1 MEKKVLIAVDDSRHS
16 ENAVRYAAGIYEK
29 VKGLKFVLIHVEPTI
44 SQYLLDEA
52 RTKPG
57 AYAEL
62 QKLMRKS
69 QEAAHQLLEKEK
81 SLMVSLG
88 VAEADVQLI
97 SLPRKFGAAKDIL
110 EYGTALLYDALI
122 VGRRGLSGLAETFIG
137 SVSANIVDNSHL
149 LPVWIVNEKTSANA
163 IMVAVDGSESS
174 LRAVDHMAFMFGGNT
189 DVNLTFFHVAPR
201 LANFCPIDFD
211 DTDSAQLDAVIQQAD
226 KACIDRFFAHA
237 RKKLAESGIADSQI
251 KVSVKEGGFKVAKAV
266 REAYQQGNYGT
277 LIIGRRGMDKKFFT
291 GSVSRY
297 LVNQFSEGALW
308 VVP

>member
-16 ENAVRYAAGIYEK
+16 ENAVSYAAEIYEK
-29 VKGLKFVLIHVEPTI
+29 VKEMKIVLFHVEPTI

-52 RTKPG
+52 KTKPG
-57 AYAEL
+57 AHAEL
-62 QKLMRKS
+62 QKLKRKS
-69 QEAAHQLLEKEK
+69 QEAGHQLLEKNK

-88 VAEADVQLI
+88 VAETDLQLM
-97 SLPRKFGAAKDIL
+97 SLPRKLGAAKDIL
-110 EYGTALLYDALI
+110 EYGTALHYDALI

-137 SVSANIVDNSHL
+137 SVSANIIDNSQL
-149 LPVWIVNEKTSANA
+149 LPVWIVNEKTSSNA

-174 LRAVDHMAFMFGGNT
+174 LRAVDHMSFIFGGNP
-189 DVNLTFFHVAPR
+189 DVTISFFHVAPR
-201 LANFCPIDFD
+201 LTDVCPIDFAET
-211 DTDSAQLDAVIQQAD
+211 DTSALEEIIKQGD
-226 KACIDRFFAHA
+226 KACIDRFYAHA
-237 RKKLAESGIADSQI
+237 LKKLTDAGIAERQI
-251 KVSVKEGGFKVAKAV
+251 RIEVSKGGFRVAKAV
-266 REAYQQGNYGT
+266 IEAYRKGNYGT